1 MDETDKQITE
11 ALAYVDA
18 QIEEFTKLE
27 AKLNELLEEE
37 NTFINNVKLR
47 IAEVTLLALE
57 DLGDELSTF

>member
-27 AKLNELLEEE
+27 AKLNELLEVE
-37 NTFINNVKLR
+37 NTFLNNVKLR
-47 IAEVTLLALE
+47 IAEVTLLAYE
-57 DLGDELSTF
+57 DLGDDLSTY